1 MQGNSHG
8 LLIRGSCVQVA
19 YGSLPENH
27 ASSGSFIRKT
37 PELPVSSISPTSLGH
52 TFGHR
57 RPKAL
62 DLYCG
67 AGGVATGLYRA
78 GFDVVGVDIEP
89 QPRYP
94 FEFHQADALEF
105 PVDGYD
111 FIWASPPCQRYSA
124 GAAKWGTQA
133 NHPDLIAP
141 TRLRISGYP
150 YVIENIQ
157 PALRHLRAP
166 ILLCGQMF
174 GLGVFRHRLF
184 ESSLAL
190 LAPPHLI
197 HDGKVGDGKYHTV
210 TGHAGGSS
218 KRDGWKGGTTADW
231 KVAMGI
237 DWMTG
242 KELAEAIPPM
252 FSEFIGRQ
260 VLTALERRHD

>member
-19 YGSLPENH
+19 YGSLPETH
-27 ASSGSFIRKT
+27 ASRG
-37 PELPVSSISPTSLGH
+37 LSISPTLENPSHSISTPSLGH

-67 AGGVATGLYRA
+67 AGGVSVGLHHA

-94 FEFHQADALEF
+94 FEFQRADALEF

-124 GAAKWGTQA
+124 GAAKWGTQD

-141 TRLRISGYP
+141 TRLRIQGYP

-184 ESSLAL
+184 ESSLVL
-190 LAPPHLI
+190 LAPPPPDSRRQGRRWEVSH
-197 HDGKVGDGKYHTV
+197 GDGTRGWLQQTRRMERRQY
-210 TGHAGGSS
+210 GRLEN
-218 KRDGWKGGTTADW
+218 RDGNRLDDRQG
-231 KVAMGI
+231 
-237 DWMTG
+237 
-242 KELAEAIPPM
+242 
-252 FSEFIGRQ
+252 IGRSHPAN
-260 VLTALERRHD
+260 VFRIYRAAGFDGAGASA